1 MASSPGIPNIP
12 SNINSLVQMTKTGLL
27 SANLAQGDMVT
38 LAVVEKL
45 PDNQYLINISGTI
58 VTMKSDLPM
67 EAGEKFQARIQNI
80 QPELALQ
87 VIDPQRQSADIRS
100 SDLSGQRSANAGSLI
115 QASTRVLPTSG
126 NQKASN
132 EQPLQ
137 LSQGQTLNITVQ
149 EKLSGNQYQMK
160 IKDVTLTVTSDIP
173 LKEGDKLQVKVQSLD
188 PRLILNVIDAQK
200 QVPDVRI
207 NEKLVQWK
215 INPDSLIQILPKTNA
230 VVQNLQSI
238 NLPAGFSAKDVEALS
253 TLMRNIVFSDK
264 TKNNPS
270 FIKDFVSQT
279 GLMMEKDLA
288 AIVSNRS
295 SANILSTQDNL
306 KTTLLKLQDVLGRV
320 LQDSGKLDPAVTA
333 KLMDAASFTSD
344 ALKTVEARQAVNL
357 VYQQN
362 ENGLYLQI
370 PLATGDHLRQ
380 ADIFIT
386 PDDKK
391 AQGAKKFTSCSV
403 RIFLDLDYLGEI
415 SVEASLREGRIR
427 CLIHCES
434 EDVRK
439 LVEDASG
446 QLRDALSG
454 IGYQVDHLDCLE
466 ASDLKSKRIEFVDQ
480 QILGSADLV
489 NSFV

>member
-1 MASSPGIPNIP
+1 MASSPEIPNIP
-12 SNINSLVQMTKTGLL
+12 SNINSLVQMTKAGLL
-27 SANLAQGDMVT
+27 SANLAQGDVMT

-45 PDNQYLINISGTI
+45 PDHQYLINISGTV

-67 EAGEKFQARIQNI
+67 EAGDKFQARIQNL
-80 QPELALQ
+80 QPGLALQ
-87 VIDPQRQSADIRS
+87 VIEPQRPTADIKS
-100 SDLSGQRSANAGSLI
+100 PDVSGQRSVNTGSLI
-115 QASTRVLPTSG
+115 QVSTKVIPASG
-126 NQKASN
+126 NLRASN

-137 LSQGQTLNITVQ
+137 LAQGQTLSISVQ
-149 EKLSGNQYQMK
+149 EKLSGNQYQVR
-160 IKDVTLTVTSDIP
+160 IKDVALTVTSEIP
-173 LKEGDKLQVKVQSLD
+173 LKEGDKLQVKVQSLE
-188 PRLILNVIDAQK
+188 PRVILNVTDLQK
-200 QVPDVRI
+200 QVPDVKI
-207 NEKLVQWK
+207 NEKLVQWR
-215 INPDSLIQILPKTNA
+215 INPDLLIQILPKTNA
-230 VVQNLQSI
+230 VVQNLQSV
-238 NLPAGFSAKDVEALS
+238 NLPAGFSAKDVEVLS

-264 TKNNPS
+264 TINNPS

-288 AIVSNRS
+288 AIASNRS
-295 SANILSTQDNL
+295 SANIASTQDNL
-306 KTTLLKLQDVLGRV
+306 KTTLLKLQDVLGQV
-320 LQDSGKLDPAVTA
+320 LQDTRKLDPAVTA

-370 PLATGDHLRQ
+370 PLATADQLRQ

-391 AQGAKKFTSCSV
+391 AQGAKRFTSCSV

-439 LVEDASG
+439 VVEDASG
-446 QLRDALSG
+446 QLRDALAG

-466 ASDLKSKRIEFVDQ
+466 ANGLKSKRMDFIEQ
-480 QILGSADLV
+480 QILGSTDLV